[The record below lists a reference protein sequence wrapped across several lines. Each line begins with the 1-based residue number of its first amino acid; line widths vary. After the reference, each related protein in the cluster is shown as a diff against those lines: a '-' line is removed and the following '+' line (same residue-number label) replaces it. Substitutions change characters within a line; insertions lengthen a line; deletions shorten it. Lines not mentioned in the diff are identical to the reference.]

1 MNTEIDPSQL
11 LTRLASE
18 ESTGCLEIVY
28 ESIVWNIYLRF
39 GKLLVVDCSLQS
51 LKQLVDRLRFR
62 GYDRAAQ
69 EVKVDSDNLV
79 RQELERLALQ
89 GVLDRSQLERI
100 STDLTKEAFESLLW
114 LRNEQMK
121 WLPDRPVPTIATGLS
136 SLPSLNLFATIEY
149 HQQRLKIWQKFT
161 TIIQSPHQRPY
172 LTNAKFL
179 ETPVSGGTLSYKALN
194 QIVQLMKGRSIRDL
208 GLLLKQD
215 ELKLVQLLTPYLR
228 HNAICLR
235 GPAAPFDRLPLIP
248 EPDLLPVNSVEQLP
262 EIAQKLSTV
271 PINPDLYQIACIDD
285 SPLILDEMERFLGNK
300 GKYQLTKLE
309 DPIKASGLIFRLK
322 PDLILMDITMP
333 GINGYKLC
341 SLFRS
346 STALAQTP
354 IIMVT
359 GNKGLVDRVR
369 ANLVGAT
376 DYLTKPFTEQDL
388 LALVDKYLTPTSAD
402 ILELS
407 AQGNASAEEDAT
419 KMRSGN
425 DELVAHRSF

>member
-1 MNTEIDPSQL
+1 MNTEINPIQL

-18 ESTGCLEIVY
+18 ESTGCLEIVDS
-28 ESIVWNIYLRF
+28 SIAWNIYLKF

-51 LKQLVDRLRFR
+51 LKQLVDRLRSL
-62 GYDRAAQ
+62 GYEPAAQSVEIESDRLVCQELDRLVLAGLLDRAQLAQ
-69 EVKVDSDNLV
+69 VSK
-79 RQELERLALQ
+79 
-89 GVLDRSQLERI
+89 
-100 STDLTKEAFESLLW
+100 DLTKAAFESLLW
-114 LRNEQMK
+114 LRNEQMT
-121 WLPDRPVPTIATGLS
+121 WQPDRLVPTATGLQP
-136 SLPSLNLFATIEY
+136 LPGLDLVKMTDY
-149 HQQRLKIWQKFT
+149 YRQRLKIWQKFT
-161 TIIQSPHQRPY
+161 TIIRSPHQRPY
-172 LTNAKFL
+172 LTNARFL
-179 ETPVSGGTLSYKALN
+179 ETPVPGGTLSPKALQ
-194 QIVQLMKGRSIRDL
+194 QIAQLMKGRSIREL

-228 HNAICLR
+228 HDAICLR
-235 GPAAPFDRLPLIP
+235 DPGAPFDRLPLIP
-248 EPDLLPVNSVEQLP
+248 EPDLPPVNSVEKLP
-262 EIAQKLSTV
+262 EIKQELNLA
-271 PINPDLYQIACIDD
+271 PINRDLYQIACIDD

-346 STALAQTP
+346 STALAETP

-376 DYLTKPFTEQDL
+376 DYLTKPFTEQEL
-388 LALVDKYLTPTSAD
+388 LTLVEKHLNPTSVD
-402 ILELS
+402 VS
-407 AQGNASAEEDAT
+407 AQA
-419 KMRSGN
+419 GN
-425 DELVAHRSF
+425 DELVAN

>member
-11 LTRLASE
+11 LSQLAKE
-18 ESTGCLEIVY
+18 QSTGCLEIVHG
-28 ESIVWNIYLRF
+28 SIVWNIYLRF
-39 GKLLVVDCSLQS
+39 GKLLAVDCSIHS
-51 LKQLVDRLRFR
+51 LPQLVDRLRAL
-62 GYDRAAQ
+62 GYAQAAQ
-69 EVKVDSDNLV
+69 SVKVDSDNLV
-79 RQELERLALQ
+79 RQELDRLAVAGL
-89 GVLDRSQLERI
+89 LDRVQLERI
-100 STDLTKEAFESLLW
+100 ATDLTKAAFESLLW
-114 LRNEQMK
+114 LRNEQMT
-121 WLPDRPVPTIATGLS
+121 WQPDRLMPISTGS
-136 SLPSLNLFATIEY
+136 NPLPSLNLAATIDY
-149 HQQRLKIWQKFT
+149 YQQRLKIWQKFT
-161 TIIQSPHQRPY
+161 TIIRSPHQRPY

-179 ETPVSGGTLSYKALN
+179 ETPVPGGTLSPKALS
-194 QIVQLMKGRSIRDL
+194 QIAQLMKGRSIRDL
-208 GLLLKQD
+208 ALLLKQD

-248 EPDLLPVNSVEQLP
+248 EPDLPSASSVGQLP
-262 EIAQKLSTV
+262 EIAQKLSLA
-271 PINPDLYQIACIDD
+271 PIDPDLYQIACIDD

-309 DPIKASGLIFRLK
+309 DPIKASSLIFRLK

-346 STALAQTP
+346 STALAETP

-369 ANLVGAT
+369 ANIVGAT

-388 LALVDKYLTPTSAD
+388 LTLVEKYLT
-402 ILELS
+402 
-407 AQGNASAEEDAT
+407 
-419 KMRSGN
+419 
-425 DELVAHRSF
+425 

>member
-11 LTRLASE
+11 LSQLAKE
-18 ESTGCLEIVY
+18 QSTGCLEIVHG
-28 ESIVWNIYLRF
+28 SIVWNIYLKF
-39 GKLLVVDCSLQS
+39 GRLLVVDCSLQS
-51 LKQLVDRLRFR
+51 LPQLVDRLRSL
-62 GYDRAAQ
+62 GYEQAAQ
-69 EVKVDSDNLV
+69 SVEVGSAKLV
-79 RQELERLALQ
+79 RQELDRLVLQ
-89 GVLDRSQLERI
+89 KLLDRVQLEQI
-100 STDLTKEAFESLLW
+100 STDLTKTAFESLLW
-114 LRNEQMK
+114 LRNEQMT
-121 WLPDRPVPTIATGLS
+121 WQPDRPMPTATGLNQH
-136 SLPSLNLFATIEY
+136 PSLNLVNTIDY
-149 HQQRLKIWQKFT
+149 YQQRLKIWQKFT
-161 TIIQSPHQRPY
+161 TIIRSPHQRPY

-179 ETPVSGGTLSYKALN
+179 ETPVPGGSLSFKALN
-194 QIVQLMKGRSIRDL
+194 QIAQLMKGRSIREL
-208 GLLLKQD
+208 ALFLKQD

-228 HNAICLR
+228 HDAICLR
-235 GPAAPFDRLPLIP
+235 DPAAPFDRLPLIP
-248 EPDLLPVNSVEQLP
+248 EPDLPPVNSVEKLP
-262 EIAQKLSTV
+262 EIKQELSLA
-271 PINPDLYQIACIDD
+271 PINRDLYQIACIDD

-346 STALAQTP
+346 SAALAQTP

-388 LALVDKYLTPTSAD
+388 LALVEKYLTPTSVHV
-402 ILELS
+402 S
-407 AQGNASAEEDAT
+407 AQA
-419 KMRSGN
+419 GN
-425 DELVAHRSF
+425 DELVARRSV

>member
-11 LTRLASE
+11 LSQLANE
-18 ESTGCLEIVY
+18 QSTGCLEIVHG
-28 ESIVWNIYLRF
+28 SIVWNIYLRF
-39 GKLLVVDCSLQS
+39 GKLLAVDCSIHS
-51 LKQLVDRLRFR
+51 LPQLVDRLRSLR
-62 GYDRAAQ
+62 YEQAAQ
-69 EVKVDSDNLV
+69 SVQVGSDKLV
-79 RQELERLALQ
+79 RQELDRLALA
-89 GVLDRSQLERI
+89 GLLDRVQLERI
-100 STDLTKEAFESLLW
+100 STDLTKAAFESLLW
-114 LRNEQMK
+114 LRNEQMT
-121 WLPDRPVPTIATGLS
+121 WQPDRLMPISTGLS
-136 SLPSLNLFATIEY
+136 PLPSLNLAATIDY
-149 HQQRLKIWQKFT
+149 YQQRLKIWQKFT
-161 TIIQSPHQRPY
+161 TIIRSPHQRPY

-179 ETPVSGGTLSYKALN
+179 ETPIPGGTLSSKALN
-194 QIVQLMKGRSIRDL
+194 QIAQLMKGRSLREL
-208 GLLLKQD
+208 ALLLKQD

-228 HNAICLR
+228 HDAICLR
-235 GPAAPFDRLPLIP
+235 SPAAPFDRLPLIP
-248 EPDLLPVNSVEQLP
+248 EPDLPPVNSVEKLP
-262 EIAQKLSTV
+262 EIKQELSLA
-271 PINPDLYQIACIDD
+271 PINRDLYQIACIDD

-346 STALAQTP
+346 SAALAQTP

-388 LALVDKYLTPTSAD
+388 LTLVEKHLNPISVDV
-402 ILELS
+402 S
-407 AQGNASAEEDAT
+407 AQAGH
-419 KMRSGN
+419 
-425 DELVAHRSF
+425 DELVTR